1 MKKFLVGLLC
11 ILCLFGCSR
20 NKANDKEISINIKI
34 VDEISDEELYNGTLT
49 KKATTLADA
58 LEAAK
63 GVIDVTM
70 EDSEYGKY
78 ITGMLGLEQTDSI
91 FWVYESDNNKSCID
105 AGMCMG
111 ISDTIIEDGDNFVF
125 KYTDTFE

>member
-1 MKKFLVGLLC
+1 MFLPNVKVK
-11 ILCLFGCSR
+11 IKER
-20 NKANDKEISINIKI
+20 VDARHANIGDTIYAE
-34 VDEISDEELYNGTLT
+34 
-49 KKATTLADA
+49 TLADA

>member
-34 VDEISDEELYNGTLT
+34 VDEISDEELFNGTLT
-49 KKATTLADA
+49 TKATTLADA

-111 ISDTIIEDGDNFVF
+111 ISDTTIEDGDNFVF

>member
-1 MKKFLVGLLC
+1 MKLAMKSYLMVLLQPK
-11 ILCLFGCSR
+11 LQ
-20 NKANDKEISINIKI
+20 
-34 VDEISDEELYNGTLT
+34 
-49 KKATTLADA
+49 
-58 LEAAK
+58 
-63 GVIDVTM
+63 
-70 EDSEYGKY
+70 
-78 ITGMLGLEQTDSI
+78 LEQTDSI

>member
-34 VDEISDEELYNGTLT
+34 VDEISDEELFNGTLT
-49 KKATTLADA
+49 TKATTLADA

-91 FWVYESDNNKSCID
+91 FWVYESDNNKSWID

-111 ISDTIIEDGDNFVF
+111 ISDTIIEDGDNIVF